1 MRAAAARRWLAAA
14 ALLAAL
20 PLAQA
25 ESLRFCDHEPTLG
38 VGQQDQLLRF
48 SAVVKAELARAGQPL
63 ALVARSGLDLG
74 LLGQRYSH
82 AGISLQA
89 SPNGPWS
96 VRQLYYACDEG
107 RPRIFDQGIAGF
119 LLGTKDPA
127 LGYVSMVFL
136 PTEASEPLARAA
148 LSRPQAL
155 QLLAATYSANA
166 YPFSPRYQNCNQWV
180 MELMAAAWGGVVLD
194 EQAPRDDEDPPRAK
208 AQAWLRTQGYEPTE
222 FALWRPLTWLTA
234 FSPWLHRDDHPDED
248 LAAATFRVSMPA
260 SIEAFARQ
268 QWPGATRVE
277 LCHAGPRVV
286 VRRGWAPIAP
296 GCVPEEGDEVVMLD

>member
-1 MRAAAARRWLAAA
+1 VRAAAGRRGLIVA
-14 ALLAAL
+14 ALLVGPA
-20 PLAQA
+20 LAQA
-25 ESLRFCDHEPTLG
+25 ESLRFCDQEPTLG
-38 VGQQDQLLRF
+38 IGQQDQLLRF
-48 SAVVKAELARAGQPL
+48 GAVVKAELERSGQPL

-74 LLGQRYSH
+74 WFGHRYSH

-96 VRQLYYACDEG
+96 VRQLYYACEEG
-107 RPRIFDQGIAGF
+107 RPRLFDQGIAGF
-119 LLGTKDPA
+119 LLGTKDPG

-136 PTEASEPLARAA
+136 PPEAGQALERAA

-166 YPFSPRYQNCNQWV
+166 YPFSQRYQNCNQWV

-194 EQAPRDDEDPPRAK
+194 EQAAPGDDPPRAK
-208 AQAWLRTQGYEPTE
+208 AQAWLQRQGYEPTA
-222 FALWRPLTWLTA
+222 FALWRPLTWLTV
-234 FSPWLHRDDHPDED
+234 FSPWLHRDDHPEED
-248 LAAATFRVSMPA
+248 LSAATFRVSMPA
-260 SIEAFARQ
+260 SIESFVHR

-277 LCHAGPRVV
+277 VCHAGPRVV